1 MKKNAFTLIEV
12 LAVIIIIS
20 VIAVLVVPNF
30 INSSA
35 NSKEKIYQNKI
46 AMLEK
51 AAEMYVQDNYTDIL
65 KNHDEEIIDDG
76 NLSYVIRTIRAIDL
90 VPDYYVSEKDG
101 KHIIDPRNNGQ
112 YLDDYIITL
121 SVDVKNRKYSSSV
134 SSSYLKLQFHGTNS
148 VFGKN
153 IDKSKFESITILDNN
168 IVPSDAIASWKADVF
183 DTGTIMAWYKDDN
196 KNSLYELY
204 IGQNGGVIANP
215 SSNYAFANF
224 TNATSID
231 VNKLL
236 TSDVKNMSYMFAG
249 DNIVKKLELKNFN
262 TGKVEKMIG
271 MFWGTNALTSLNVSS
286 FDTSKVNDMHNMF
299 IGINVSELN
308 LSNFDTSNVTNMA
321 MMFAQ
326 ATNLINLDISSFN
339 TKEVIYMNSMFN
351 GLSKIRT
358 IDLTS
363 FDTSNVTNMASMFNN
378 SNKLKTIYA

>member
-51 AAEMYVQDNYTDIL
+51 AAEMYVQDNYIDIL
-65 KNHDEEIIDDG
+65 KNHDEEIIDDE
-76 NLSYVIRTIRAIDL
+76 NLCYVIRTIRAIDL

-134 SSSYLKLQFHGTNS
+134 SSSYLKLQSHGTNS

-215 SSNYAFANF
+215 YSNYAFANF

-231 VNKLL
+231 INKLL
-236 TSDVKNMSYMFAG
+236 TKDVKNMSYMFTG
-249 DNIVKKLELKNFN
+249 LKRIK
-262 TGKVEKMIG
+262 TID
-271 MFWGTNALTSLNVSS
+271 LT
-286 FDTSKVNDMHNMF
+286 
-299 IGINVSELN
+299 
-308 LSNFDTSNVTNMA
+308 NFDTSSVTNM
-321 MMFAQ
+321 
-326 ATNLINLDISSFN
+326 S
-339 TKEVIYMNSMFN
+339 SMFHSSDN
-351 GLSKIRT
+351 
-358 IDLTS
+358 
-363 FDTSNVTNMASMFNN
+363 
-378 SNKLKTIYA
+378 LKTIYATNNFKTDKVTNGLSMFTNCTNLVGNKGTMYNLSHVDVDYAHIDGGTSNPGYFTSK